1 MFTILNYLPFLLIII
16 NVILDYIATPPYIK
30 VMKRDQSD
38 ILPSLRRRMEKMGE
52 QIALARLRRN
62 LSVNLVAERAGIS
75 RTTLWAIE
83 KGSPNVAFGS
93 YAKVLLALNLAD
105 DLLLV
110 AKDDI
115 VGRRMQDLN
124 LHIRRRA
131 TKDI

>member
-1 MFTILNYLPFLLIII
+1 MFILT
-16 NVILDYIATPPYIK
+16 NVILDYYSYSIYIK
-30 VMKRDQSD
+30 SMKRDQSD
-38 ILPSLRRRMEKMGE
+38 ILPSLRRKMEKMGE

-83 KGSPNVAFGS
+83 NGSPNVAFGS

-105 DLLLV
+105 DLLLI
-110 AKDDI
+110 AQDDI
-115 VGRRMQDLN
+115 VGKRMQDLK
-124 LHIRRRA
+124 LPVRKRA

>member
-1 MFTILNYLPFLLIII
+1 MI
-16 NVILDYIATPPYIK
+16 
-30 VMKRDQSD
+30 RDQSD
-38 ILPSLRRRMEKMGE
+38 ILPSLRRKMEKMGE

-62 LSVNLVAERAGIS
+62 LPVNLVAERAGIS
-75 RTTLWAIE
+75 RSTLWSIE

>member
-1 MFTILNYLPFLLIII
+1 LLIIA
-16 NVILDYIATPPYIK
+16 NVILDYIAISLYIK

-38 ILPSLRRRMEKMGE
+38 ILPSLRRKIEQMGE

-83 KGSPNVAFGS
+83 RGSPNVAFGS

-115 VGRRMQDLN
+115 VGKRMQDLN
-124 LHIRRRA
+124 LPIRRRA

>member
-1 MFTILNYLPFLLIII
+1 
-16 NVILDYIATPPYIK
+16 
-30 VMKRDQSD
+30 MKRDQSD
-38 ILPSLRRRMEKMGE
+38 ILPSLRRKIEQMGE

-93 YAKVLLALNLAD
+93 YAKVLFALNLAD

-110 AKDDI
+110 AQADI

-124 LHIRRRA
+124 LPIRRRA
-131 TKDI
+131 TKGS